1 MMNFIRII
9 TKRFYIIFL
18 FKTSVLICL
27 TGCNVYHSSQLIPFS
42 REVIST
48 SSAPEA
54 IGPYSQAI
62 KCGNMLFVSG
72 QIGIDPDS
80 GKIVEDGI
88 EAETRQV
95 INNLQFILEA
105 AGFSLAD
112 VVQVQVFLADINE
125 YNQMNKVYA
134 SFFRDS
140 PPARATIQAT
150 RIPKD
155 ARIEISLIAVKAP

>member
-1 MMNFIRII
+1 
-9 TKRFYIIFL
+9 
-18 FKTSVLICL
+18 
-27 TGCNVYHSSQLIPFS
+27 
-42 REVIST
+42 
-48 SSAPEA
+48 
-54 IGPYSQAI
+54 
-62 KCGNMLFVSG
+62 MLFVSG

>member
-1 MMNFIRII
+1 MMNFIRLKIKRSDII
-9 TKRFYIIFL
+9 LLFII
-18 FKTSVLICL
+18 SVLFYL
-27 TGCNVYHSSQLIPFS
+27 AGCNVYHSSSLTPFS

-62 KCGNMLFVSG
+62 KVGNMLFVSG
-72 QIGIDPDS
+72 QIGIDPES
-80 GKIVEDGI
+80 KKIVEGGI

-95 INNLQFILEA
+95 INNLRFILEV

-112 VVQVQVFLADINE
+112 VVQVQVFLADISE
-125 YNQMNKVYA
+125 YKQMNKVYA
-134 SFFRDS
+134 SFFQDS
-140 PPARATIQAT
+140 PPARTTIQAT

-155 ARIEISLIAVKAP
+155 ARVEISLIAVKAQ